1 MHINQQ
7 VKHVSLAL
15 ALFYALSLCLGCKKY
30 LDKKVSKNY
39 VIPST
44 LKDLQGLM
52 DDYNFINYQLPS
64 GGGEVSAT
72 EYYLNDADVSGLRED
87 LRNMY
92 LWNDENQF
100 QLGSNDWSQAY
111 KIIYIS
117 NTVLETLNKIQR
129 TSVNGNDWDNIK
141 GQALFLRALYYH
153 AVAIVWANGYSSATA
168 STDLGIPLRLNTNF
182 NEISTRDNLQKT
194 YNLIIND
201 LKEASR
207 LLPVTPLHVL
217 RSSKP
222 AAFAL
227 LSRVYL
233 SMNDYNDAE
242 IYADSTLKL
251 FNTVLDYNSGV
262 VVPSSTSPFTLF
274 NEEIIYQA
282 RMTFLSPLSGSRA
295 KIDSNLY
302 KLYDTNDLRKTVF
315 FRDNGNGT
323 YRFKGSYDPGNLFA
337 GIASDEVYLT
347 RAECYARNNKLT
359 EALKDLNT
367 LLIKRYKTGSFT
379 SITASN
385 STEALD
391 LILKERRKEL
401 LMRGIRWMD
410 IKRLN
415 KAGAGIILTRKNNGI
430 TYTLKPNDLRY
441 ALLIPEDVIAISGMQ
456 QNER

>member
-1 MHINQQ
+1 MFINKKVKQ
-7 VKHVSLAL
+7 VSFVLI
-15 ALFYALSLCLGCKKY
+15 LFYALSLCFGCKKY

-44 LKDLQGLM
+44 LKDLQASM
-52 DDYNFINYQLPS
+52 DSYNFINYRLPLGS
-64 GGGEVSAT
+64 GEVSAT
-72 EYYLNDADVSGLRED
+72 EYYLNDADLSGQRED
-87 LRNMY
+87 FRNIY
-92 LWNDENQF
+92 LWNNESQF
-100 QLGSNDWSQAY
+100 QLGSNDWFQAY
-111 KIIYIS
+111 KVIYIS

-153 AVAIVWANGYSSATA
+153 AIAIVWANGYSSATA

-182 NEISTRDNLQKT
+182 NEISTRGNLQKT
-194 YNLIIND
+194 YDLIIKD
-201 LKEASR
+201 LEEASK
-207 LLPVTPLHVL
+207 LLPVTPLHIL

-233 SMNDYNDAE
+233 SMNDYDEAKT
-242 IYADSTLKL
+242 YADSTLKF
-251 FNTVLDYNSGV
+251 FNTLLDYNSDKV
-262 VVPSSTSPFTLF
+262 IPASTSPFTLF
-274 NEEIIYQA
+274 NDEIIYHA
-282 RMTFLSPLSGSRA
+282 RMIFSSPLSGSRA
-295 KIDSNLY
+295 KIDSTLY
-302 KLYDTNDLRKTVF
+302 KLYDMNDLRKTVF

-337 GIASDEVYLT
+337 GIAADEVYLT
-347 RAECYARNNKLT
+347 HAECFARNNKLS

-367 LLIKRYKTGSFT
+367 LLSKRYKTGSFT
-379 SITASN
+379 PITASN

-391 LILKERRKEL
+391 VILKERRKEL

-415 KAGAGIILTRKNNGI
+415 KAGAGIILTRTNNGI
-430 TYTLKPNDLRY
+430 IHILEPNDLRY